1 MGRGRT
7 TTGMVTACLIA
18 TTNAWADRGG
28 QAAPPV
34 ENVQEEFY
42 DSLDGPSEE
51 EAYMQG
57 KCLRVLPLRWG
68 LDQPISMDP
77 GEYKLILQ
85 LVGVLSHGKV
95 AKKLADR
102 AIDLMEDVQN
112 LRKAIYPY
120 VKRIRTI
127 GFGSECKW
135 RRLKVQ
141 IEGRNQR
148 KWEREAKET
157 DEYGGEL
164 SVRRGSLPA

>member
-18 TTNAWADRGG
+18 TTNAWADREG
-28 QAAPPV
+28 QAVPPA
-34 ENVQEEFY
+34 EDTQEEFY

-57 KCLRVLPLRWG
+57 ECCPCQLFRWG
-68 LDQPISMDP
+68 LGQQIFVHA

-120 VKRIRTI
+120 VK
-127 GFGSECKW
+127 
-135 RRLKVQ
+135 
-141 IEGRNQR
+141 
-148 KWEREAKET
+148 
-157 DEYGGEL
+157 
-164 SVRRGSLPA
+164 

>member
-1 MGRGRT
+1 
-7 TTGMVTACLIA
+7 MVTACLIA
-18 TTNAWADRGG
+18 TTNAWAGREG

-34 ENVQEEFY
+34 KDTQEEFY

-57 KCLRVLPLRWG
+57 GAFPRCGGDWSNRF
-68 LDQPISMDP
+68 S

-120 VKRIRTI
+120 VEWIHRIDFYLI
-127 GFGSECKW
+127 VGDCGSRYK
-135 RRLKVQ
+135 LKV
-141 IEGRNQR
+141 ETSESGSAKQR
-148 KWEREAKET
+148 KLMSMGVNYLCVWPPFPLIRN
-157 DEYGGEL
+157 
-164 SVRRGSLPA
+164 

>member
-1 MGRGRT
+1 
-7 TTGMVTACLIA
+7 MVTACLIA
-18 TTNAWADRGG
+18 TTDAWAGQEG
-28 QAAPPV
+28 QADPPV
-34 ENVQEEFY
+34 EDVQEEFY

-57 KCLRVLPLRWG
+57 KFFPHLPLRWG
-68 LDQPISMDP
+68 RDQLVSVPT

-120 VKRIRTI
+120 V
-127 GFGSECKW
+127 
-135 RRLKVQ
+135 
-141 IEGRNQR
+141 N
-148 KWEREAKET
+148 
-157 DEYGGEL
+157 
-164 SVRRGSLPA
+164 